1 MKGSEWMGVMGEVNT
16 MMWGGVGWCGVVAQ
30 SRSKVVVVSL
40 TWW

>member
-16 MMWGGVGWCGVVAQ
+16 IMCGGMGWGGVGAQ

-40 TWW
+40 AWW